1 MDFKLIFKK
10 ILPHLIA
17 VAAMFI
23 VSSVYFFPAWEGESL
38 SRDDIVK
45 GRGGITEKLH
55 YREYENDNILWT
67 SNRFSGMPD
76 FIGANYESSN
86 FLKQIYNI
94 PQKLGVPA
102 EVALLLWYMLGF
114 YILLIA
120 FGVNPWLAAGGA
132 VAFGLTS
139 YNLIIID
146 AGHFKKVRTIAF
158 IAPTLAGFILT
169 YRRKYLAG
177 FALTAFFLAQ
187 QIAHDHIQMSYY
199 LLLGFVCIG
208 LVQLYYHI
216 KNKELVQFAKSTGLL
231 VLAALL
237 AVGPNYS
244 KLSNLYRYNKETI
257 RGKSELTVGREEVK
271 TESGLDRDYINMW
284 SSGKTE
290 SMMLFAPKVKGGA
303 SGYVKQD
310 RDLLREVDNRFRE
323 IIGNMN
329 QYWGN
334 QPGSG
339 GPNSAGAVI
348 FFLFFIGLF
357 LIKGP
362 LKKGILISVLLYVLL
377 SWGDNFSAFTNLFI
391 DYVPL
396 YNKFRAPVSILAVG
410 VVFIAFFAFY
420 TASRILK
427 RPELLSVRSKINIG
441 NKNLPVYMAAGLGFI
456 AFLLLNIMFPSLF
469 NTYLS
474 DAEIN
479 MFDNYR
485 AQGDASQ
492 IDAIVAQL
500 KELRIHVFRMEMFRT
515 LMFSLAVLAA
525 LVLYKKEKIKKGS
538 FIAIVAVLAV
548 IDVWSIGK
556 RYVSEDDFTKSNL
569 IEEEYRLS
577 GIDKQIYAR
586 EIQETPD
593 LQQKIQEAY
602 QKYNPETEAEK
613 EDIQKFVIRKNTFYR
628 VLNLTT
634 STFQENQTSG
644 AHRSIGGYH
653 AAKLRR
659 YQDMI
664 EFHISQMNREV
675 LNMLNAKY
683 IITQN
688 GLQVNQ
694 GAMGPAWFAD
704 SVVWAENPD
713 EEIMLLDSIDVSEE
727 VVVNDKDEDVINSFS
742 PEQPGD
748 TITLEEYH
756 PDRMVYR
763 SVAGG
768 NRIAVFSEVYYPDWK
783 VLIDGEPAEYFTVNY
798 ILRGMIVPQ
807 GEHKIEFIFNPPYF
821 SRANKI
827 SVVLL
832 YLLFA
837 VVIGLTGYGIYSE
850 LKKRRP
856 VENAES

>member
-1 MDFKLIFKK
+1 MDFKSIFKK

-23 VSSVYFFPAWEGESL
+23 VSSVYFYPAWEGESL
-38 SRDDIVK
+38 GRDDIVK
-45 GRGGITEKLH
+45 GRGGVAEKIH
-55 YREYENDNILWT
+55 YREFENENILWT

>member
-1 MDFKLIFKK
+1 MDFNSIFKK

-17 VAAMFI
+17 IAAMFV
-23 VSSVYFFPAWEGESL
+23 VSSVYFFPAWEGETL

-45 GRGGITEKLH
+45 GRGGIIEKLQ
-55 YREYENDNILWT
+55 YREYENENILWT
-67 SNRFSGMPD
+67 NSRFSGMPD

-86 FLKQIYNI
+86 VLKRIYNI
-94 PQKLGVPA
+94 PQKLGVPV
-102 EVALLLWYMLGF
+102 EVALLLWYMIGF

-120 FGVNPWLAAGGA
+120 FRVNPWLAIGGA
-132 VAFGLTS
+132 IAFGLTS

-158 IAPTLAGFILT
+158 IAPTIAGFILT

-187 QIAHDHIQMSYY
+187 QIAHDHVQMSYY
-199 LLLGFVCIG
+199 LLLGFICMG

-216 KNKELVQFAKSTGLL
+216 KNKELLQFAKSTG
-231 VLAALL
+231 VLIFAALL

-257 RGKSELTVGREEVK
+257 RGKSELTIGKEEIK

-284 SSGKTE
+284 SSGKAE

-303 SGYVKQD
+303 SGYVRQD
-310 RDLLREVDNRFRE
+310 RDLLREIDSRFRE
-323 IIGNMN
+323 VIGNMN

-420 TASRILK
+420 TAGRVIQKPDLLK
-427 RPELLSVRSKINIG
+427 EESKIKIG
-441 NKNLPVYMAAGLGFI
+441 SRKLPVYLAAGLGFI
-456 AFLLLNIMFPSLF
+456 GFLLINILFPNLF
-469 NTYLS
+469 NSYLS
-474 DAEIN
+474 DVEIN

-485 AQGDASQ
+485 AQGNAGQ
-492 IDAIVAQL
+492 IDTIVATL
-500 KELRIHVFRMEMFRT
+500 KDLRIHVFRMEMLRT
-515 LMFSLAVLAA
+515 LLFSGAALAA
-525 LVLYKKEKIKKGS
+525 LVLFKKEKIKKGS
-538 FIAIVAVLAV
+538 FIALIAILAI
-548 IDVWSIGK
+548 IDVWTIGK
-556 RYVSEDDFTKSNL
+556 RYVNEDNFTKTNL

-577 GIDKQIYAR
+577 DIDKQIYSR
-586 EIQETPD
+586 EIQENPE
-593 LQQKIQEAY
+593 LRQKIEAAY
-602 QKYNPETEAEK
+602 QKFNPENEIEREK
-613 EDIQKFVIRKNTFYR
+613 IQNYVIRNNSFYR

-634 STFQENQTSG
+634 STFQENATSG
-644 AHRSIGGYH
+644 SHRSIGGYH

-664 EFHISQMNREV
+664 EFHISQMNRQV

-683 IITQN
+683 IITQD
-688 GLQVNQ
+688 GLQVNRNV
-694 GAMGPAWFAD
+694 MGPAWFVN
-704 SVVWAENPD
+704 SVVWADDPD

-727 VVVNDKDEDVINSFS
+727 VVVNEKDEDRIGNFS
-742 PEQPGD
+742 DRQPGD

-756 PDRMVYR
+756 PDHMVYR
-763 SVAGG
+763 SVAAGT
-768 NRIAVFSEVYYPDWK
+768 RIAVFSEVFYPDWK
-783 VLIDGEPAEYFTVNY
+783 VLVDGEPAEYFTANY
-798 ILRGMIVPQ
+798 ILRGMVVPE

-821 SRANKI
+821 SRANQI
-827 SVVLL
+827 SMVLL

-850 LKKRRP
+850 FKKRKQ